1 MNVNEAI
8 SYIES
13 THKFGTRLGL
23 ESMTELLDAMDNPQK
38 KLKFIHIA
46 GTNGKGSTSTMT
58 ATILKEA
65 GYKTG
70 LFTSPFLEKFNER
83 IQINNCPI
91 SDDGLVSAT
100 AFVKERIEI
109 MLKQGKPHPT
119 EFEMV
124 TAVGMQY
131 FYQEQVDLV
140 VLEVGMGGRLD
151 ATNII
156 ENPLAVVIMSI
167 SMDHTDYLGTTLG
180 EIAFEKASIIKD
192 NSDVVVYP
200 QEPEALK
207 AIEDFAKSKNA
218 RVVYVNPA
226 DIEII
231 DHHTAYQTLNY
242 LGQHLKLKRFD
253 LRLLGS
259 HQSLN
264 CLTALEVIALLKDKG
279 YTIPEEAIT
288 QALATVVFPGRFEI
302 FSESPVILIDGAH
315 NSNGI
320 QAFVKNMDLYFP
332 NRNINL
338 YFGMLE
344 DKDIEES
351 LTYLVPI
358 AKNIHTLTPNSD
370 RALPARE
377 MAKLIKDSYQK
388 EVTFHD
394 TIKEAVES
402 IDLSDT
408 DAVNVFVGSLY
419 MIGESRTHIRNRLNL
434 KR

>member
-419 MIGESRTHIRNRLNL
+419 MIGESRTHIRNRLN
-434 KR
+434 